1 MSGWRIKV
9 RNGPKVARLRAA
21 TLPEALDVLEAETR
35 VAATTTRRGTIDVRF
50 RRFEPADQVATRG
63 ELRGPGRWRPA
74 VRAGLDVR
82 GDGSVE
88 AWTGG
93 VRREAVEPADGETP
107 YDALRR
113 TLLQSTSVEP

>member
-1 MSGWRIKV
+1 MSAWRVTV
-9 RNGPKVARLRAA
+9 RTGPKVARLRAD
-21 TLPEALDVLEAETR
+21 TLAEALDALEAETR

-50 RRFEPADQVATRG
+50 RRFEPEDQVATRA
-63 ELRGPGRWRPA
+63 EVRGPGRWRPA

-93 VRREAVEPADGETP
+93 VRREVVEPVDGETP

-113 TLLQSTSVEP
+113 ALQSVNVDP